1 MNLRDVLWG
10 SFLPDQKLITE
21 YQRAKKILSEANA
34 VIVAMQHSFE
44 DGGVINFDEMLEF
57 EISTGDNPIPYPTGR
72 NCVAYRLPAPE
83 GEIHF
88 IGVMSPSNGE
98 IAEYGF
104 HRHDDCVE
112 TCIQIVGT
120 AHTKKAKGVEAR
132 VARPFC
138 TTVFQP
144 GEIHDYTALEYGINY
159 VIFRKVTDPDG

>member
-10 SFLPDQKLITE
+10 RFLPDQKLITE
-21 YQRAKKILSEANA
+21 YQKAKKILSEANA
-34 VIVAMQHSFE
+34 VVVAMQHSFE
-44 DGGVINFDEMLEF
+44 DGGVINFEDMLEF
-57 EISTGDNPIPYPTGR
+57 EVSTGEKPIPYPTGR
-72 NCVAYRLPAPE
+72 NCIAYRVPAPE

-120 AHTKKAKGVEAR
+120 AHTKSRKGGRLKLPDLFVL
-132 VARPFC
+132 PYFSLGK
-138 TTVFQP
+138 F
-144 GEIHDYTALEYGINY
+144 HDYTALEYGINY